1 MYLRGNKW
9 SMNKRRRRSNP
20 WLIAFL
26 LIAIGFVA
34 YLNVYII
41 PTVPP
46 PFVPT
51 PTPTRDP
58 VSYVQEAEVY
68 VAEGRYTVAMEAYQ
82 AALKADPQNVSI
94 YLSLAKLQI
103 YSGEYEAASVNA
115 ENALLLDKTR
125 SQSYG
130 LLAWARAGMGEYL
143 EAENFVKTG
152 IDLDPNNAFLHAV
165 YADVLARRVMADVA
179 ELDTLDLA
187 IEESQKAITLG
198 PDLLEAHWA
207 RAIVL
212 EITGNY
218 EEAIAQLERA
228 IEINDKVADLHL
240 LLGRNYFAIEEND
253 QAIFEFT
260 RAYALNPTDPTPNWY
275 VSQVY
280 LRLGEH
286 SKAIQ
291 AAETAVNDAPS
302 DPAMYGNL
310 GTMYYRDL
318 QYNRAIEAL
327 ELAVRGGTTADGV
340 VVEGLPLD
348 YSSTVIGFYSRYGLS
363 LARVNRCTEAVQIAQ
378 AILQTVADDETAV
391 YNADIIIE
399 TCQENQVN
407 PPTETPTPEEG
418 DPAVTPTEDVQ
429 G

>member
-1 MYLRGNKW
+1 
-9 SMNKRRRRSNP
+9 MNKRRRRSNP

-26 LIAIGFVA
+26 LIAIGFIV
-34 YLNVYII
+34 YLNIYVI

-51 PTPTRDP
+51 PTPTRNP
-58 VSYVQEAEVY
+58 ESFVQEADAY
-68 VAEGRYTVAMEAYQ
+68 AAEGRYTAAMESYQ
-82 AALKADPQNVSI
+82 AAIKADPQNVSI

-130 LLAWARAGMGEYL
+130 LLAWARANMGEYL
-143 EAENFVKTG
+143 EAENFINTG

-165 YADVLARRVMADVA
+165 YADVLAKRVMADVA

-218 EEAIAQLERA
+218 EEAIEQLVRA
-228 IEINDKVADLHL
+228 VEINDKIADIHL
-240 LLGRNYFAIEEND
+240 LLGRNYFALEEND

-260 RAYALNPTDPTPNWY
+260 RADALNPTDPTPNWY

-280 LRLGEH
+280 ARLGEY

-291 AAETAVNDAPS
+291 AAETALNDVPS
-302 DPAMYGNL
+302 DPDLYGNL

-327 ELAVRGGTTADGV
+327 ALAVRGGTTADGI

-348 YSSTVIGFYSRYGLS
+348 YSSTVIGYYSRYGVA
-363 LARVNRCTEAVQIAQ
+363 LARVNRCAEAVQIAQ
-378 AILQTVADDETAV
+378 AILQTVPDDETAV
-391 YNADIIIE
+391 YNADYIIE
-399 TCQENQVN
+399 TCQENQEN
-407 PPTETPTPEEG
+407 PPTETPSADES
-418 DPAVTPTEDVQ
+418 DPTVTPTEDVQ

>member
-1 MYLRGNKW
+1 
-9 SMNKRRRRSNP
+9 MNKRRRRSNP

-130 LLAWARAGMGEYL
+130 LLAWARAGMSEYL

>member
-1 MYLRGNKW
+1 
-9 SMNKRRRRSNP
+9 MNKRRRRSNP

-407 PPTETPTPEEG
+407 PPTETLTPEEG

>member
-1 MYLRGNKW
+1 
-9 SMNKRRRRSNP
+9 MNKRRRRSNP

-26 LIAIGFVA
+26 VIAIGFIV
-34 YLNVYII
+34 YLNIYVI

-51 PTPTRDP
+51 PTPTRNP
-58 VSYVQEAEVY
+58 ESFIQEADAYAV
-68 VAEGRYTVAMEAYQ
+68 EGRYTAAMESYQ
-82 AALKADPQNVSI
+82 AAIKADPQNVSI

-130 LLAWARAGMGEYL
+130 LLAWARANMGEYL
-143 EAENFVKTG
+143 EAENFINTG

-165 YADVLARRVMADVA
+165 YADVLAKRVMADVA

-218 EEAIAQLERA
+218 EEAIEQLVRA
-228 IEINDKVADLHL
+228 IEINDKIADIHL
-240 LLGRNYFAIEEND
+240 LLGRNYFALEEND

-260 RAYALNPTDPTPNWY
+260 RADALNPTDPTPNWY

-280 LRLGEH
+280 ARLGEY

-291 AAETAVNDAPS
+291 AAETALNDVPS
-302 DPAMYGNL
+302 DPDLYGNL

-327 ELAVRGGTTADGV
+327 ALAVRGGTTADGI

-348 YSSTVIGFYSRYGLS
+348 YSSTVIGYYSRYGVA

-378 AILQTVADDETAV
+378 AILQTVPDDDTAV
-391 YNADIIIE
+391 YNADYIIE
-399 TCQENQVN
+399 TCQENQEN
-407 PPTETPTPEEG
+407 PPTETPSADES
-418 DPAVTPTEDVQ
+418 DPTVTPTEDVQ

>member
-1 MYLRGNKW
+1 
-9 SMNKRRRRSNP
+9 
-20 WLIAFL
+20 
-26 LIAIGFVA
+26 
-34 YLNVYII
+34 
-41 PTVPP
+41 
-46 PFVPT
+46 
-51 PTPTRDP
+51 
-58 VSYVQEAEVY
+58 
-68 VAEGRYTVAMEAYQ
+68 MESYQ
-82 AALKADPQNVSI
+82 AAIKADPQNVSI

-130 LLAWARAGMGEYL
+130 LLAWARANMGEYL
-143 EAENFVKTG
+143 EAENFINTG

-165 YADVLARRVMADVA
+165 YADVLAKRVMADVA

-218 EEAIAQLERA
+218 EEAIEQLVRA
-228 IEINDKVADLHL
+228 VEINDKIADIHL
-240 LLGRNYFAIEEND
+240 LLGRNYFALEEND

-260 RAYALNPTDPTPNWY
+260 RADALNPTDPTPNWY

-280 LRLGEH
+280 ARLGEY

-291 AAETAVNDAPS
+291 AAETALNDVPS
-302 DPAMYGNL
+302 DPDLYGNL

-327 ELAVRGGTTADGV
+327 ALAVRGGTTADGI

-348 YSSTVIGFYSRYGLS
+348 YSSTVIGYYSRYGVA
-363 LARVNRCTEAVQIAQ
+363 LARVNRCAEAVQIAQ
-378 AILQTVADDETAV
+378 AILQTVPDDETAV
-391 YNADIIIE
+391 YNADYIIE
-399 TCQENQVN
+399 TCQENQEN
-407 PPTETPTPEEG
+407 PPTETPSADES
-418 DPAVTPTEDVQ
+418 DPTVTPTEDVQ

>member
-1 MYLRGNKW
+1 
-9 SMNKRRRRSNP
+9 MNKRRRRSNP

-26 LIAIGFVA
+26 LIAIGFIV
-34 YLNVYII
+34 YLNIYVI

-51 PTPTRDP
+51 PTPTRNP
-58 VSYVQEAEVY
+58 ESFIQEADAYAV
-68 VAEGRYTVAMEAYQ
+68 EGRYTAAMESYQ
-82 AALKADPQNVSI
+82 AAIKADPQNVSI

-130 LLAWARAGMGEYL
+130 LLAWARANMGEYL
-143 EAENFVKTG
+143 EAENFINTG

-165 YADVLARRVMADVA
+165 YADVLAKRVMADVA

-187 IEESQKAITLG
+187 IEESQKAISLG

-218 EEAIAQLERA
+218 EEAIEQLVRA
-228 IEINDKVADLHL
+228 IEINDKIADIHL
-240 LLGRNYFAIEEND
+240 LLGRNYFALEEND

-260 RAYALNPTDPTPNWY
+260 RADALNPTDPTPNWY

-280 LRLGEH
+280 ARLGEY

-291 AAETAVNDAPS
+291 AAETALNDVPS
-302 DPAMYGNL
+302 DPDLYGNL

-327 ELAVRGGTTADGV
+327 ALAVRGGTTADGI

-348 YSSTVIGFYSRYGLS
+348 YSSTVIGYYSRYGVA

-378 AILQTVADDETAV
+378 AILQTVPDDDTAV
-391 YNADIIIE
+391 YNADYIIE
-399 TCQENQVN
+399 TCQENQEN
-407 PPTETPTPEEG
+407 PPTETPSADES
-418 DPAVTPTEDVQ
+418 DPTVTPTEDVQ

>member
-1 MYLRGNKW
+1 
-9 SMNKRRRRSNP
+9 MNKRRRRSNP

-26 LIAIGFVA
+26 LLAIGFVV
-34 YLNVYII
+34 YLNIYVI

-51 PTPTRDP
+51 PTPTRNP
-58 VSYVQEAEVY
+58 ESFVQEADAFA
-68 VAEGRYTVAMEAYQ
+68 AEGRYTVAIESYQ
-82 AALKADPQNVSI
+82 AAIKADPQNVSI
-94 YLSLAKLQI
+94 YLSLAKSQI
-103 YSGEYEAASVNA
+103 YNGEYEAAAVNA

-130 LLAWARAGMGEYL
+130 LLAWARANMGEYL
-143 EAENFVKTG
+143 EAENFISTG
-152 IDLDPNNAFLHAV
+152 IDLDPNNAFLHAI
-165 YADVLARRVMADVA
+165 YADILAKRVMDDVA

-187 IEESQKAITLG
+187 IEESQKAITMG
-198 PDLLEAHWA
+198 PDLLEAHWS

-218 EEAIAQLERA
+218 EEAIEQLNRA
-228 IEINDKVADLHL
+228 IELNDKIADIHL
-240 LLGRNYFAIEEND
+240 LLGRNYFATEEND

-260 RAYALNPTDPTPNWY
+260 KAYSLNPTDPIPNWY
-275 VSQVY
+275 ISQVY
-280 LRLGEH
+280 ARLGEY
-286 SKAIQ
+286 SKAVQ

-302 DPAMYGNL
+302 NPDMYGNL

-327 ELAVRGGTTADGV
+327 ELAVRGGTTAEGV
-340 VVEGLPLD
+340 VIEGLPLD
-348 YSSTVIGFYSRYGLS
+348 YSSTVIGYYSRYGVA

-378 AILQTVADDETAV
+378 AMLQTVADDETAD
-391 YNADIIIE
+391 YNARYIIDV
-399 TCQENQVN
+399 CQENQEN
-407 PPTETPTPEEG
+407 PPTETPSPEEG
-418 DPAVTPTEDVQ
+418 DLPENTPTATPSEDVQ

>member
-1 MYLRGNKW
+1 
-9 SMNKRRRRSNP
+9 MNKRRRRSNP
-20 WLIAFL
+20 WLIAVL
-26 LIAIGFVA
+26 LIAIGFVV
-34 YLNVYII
+34 YLNIYVI

-58 VSYVQEAEVY
+58 VSFIEEADAY
-68 VAEGRYTVAMEAYQ
+68 AAEGRYTAAMESYQ
-82 AALKADPQNVSI
+82 AAIKADPQNVAI

-103 YSGEYEAASVNA
+103 YSGEYEAAAVNA

-130 LLAWARAGMGEYL
+130 LLAWARANMGDYL
-143 EAENFVKTG
+143 EAENFISTG
-152 IDLDPNNAFLHAV
+152 LDLDPNNAFLHAI
-165 YADVLARRVMADVA
+165 YADILAKRVMADVA
-179 ELDTLDLA
+179 ELDTLDIA
-187 IEESQKAITLG
+187 IEESQKAITMG

-207 RAIVL
+207 RGIVL

-218 EEAIAQLERA
+218 EEAIIQLERA
-228 IEINDKVADLHL
+228 IEINDKIAALHL

-253 QAIFEFT
+253 EAIFEFT
-260 RAYALNPTDPTPNWY
+260 KAYSLNPTDPIPNWY

-280 LRLGEH
+280 ARLGEY
-286 SKAIQ
+286 SKAVQ

-348 YSSTVIGFYSRYGLS
+348 YSSTVIGIYSRYGVS
-363 LARVNRCTEAVQIAQ
+363 LARVNRCSEAVQIAQ
-378 AILQTVADDETAV
+378 AMLQTVADDETAV
-391 YNADIIIE
+391 YNAEYIIE
-399 TCQENQVN
+399 VCQENQGN
-407 PPTETPTPEEG
+407 PPTETPSAEDGE
-418 DPAVTPTEDVQ
+418 TPTEMPTEDSQ

>member
-1 MYLRGNKW
+1 MYLRGSKW
-9 SMNKRRRRSNP
+9 SLNKRRRRSNP

-26 LIAIGFVA
+26 LIAIGFIA
-34 YLNVYII
+34 YLNIYVI

-58 VSYVQEAEVY
+58 VSYVQEAEAY
-68 VAEGRYTVAMEAYQ
+68 VAEGRYTLAMESYQ

-103 YSGEYEAASVNA
+103 YSGENEAAAVNA

-130 LLAWARAGMGEYL
+130 LLAWARANMGQYL
-143 EAENFVKTG
+143 EAENFIKTG

-165 YADVLARRVMADVA
+165 YANILAKRVMADVA
-179 ELDTLDLA
+179 DLDTLDLA

-212 EITGNY
+212 EITANY
-218 EEAIAQLERA
+218 EEAIEQLERA
-228 IEINDKVADLHL
+228 IEINDKIADLHL

-280 LRLGEH
+280 ARLGER

-291 AAETAVNDAPS
+291 AAETAVKDAPS

-348 YSSTVIGFYSRYGLS
+348 YSSTVIGFYSRFGLS

-378 AILQTVADDETAV
+378 AMLQTVADDETAV
-391 YNADIIIE
+391 YNAEIIIE
-399 TCQENQVN
+399 ICQEYQEN
-407 PPTETPTPEEG
+407 PPTETPTPDES
-418 DPAVTPTEDVQ
+418 DPAATPSEDVQ

>member
-1 MYLRGNKW
+1 
-9 SMNKRRRRSNP
+9 MNKRRRRSNP